1 MQTKTNQLMDAI
13 SMSKIDLSQR
23 LENLHE
29 IIRGRYEFIDRIAIA
44 LYDAKTDLLKTFV
57 SSTPDGS
64 PLKAYEAHMSEVPSL
79 QTLIHLRK
87 SRIVQDIDDTF
98 HAHSDHTEWLKKQH
112 YLSSYTIP
120 VFQGSHFVAFLFF
133 DSKTPNAFQQETLH
147 FLDVFAD
154 LAAHLYLVELA
165 AVKSLLNTVNL
176 ATDFARIRDLETG
189 NHLDRMAMY
198 SRLIA
203 KGIAEK
209 YQLTDEFVEYL
220 HLFAPLHD
228 IGKVGIPDKIL
239 LKPGKLDADEWNT
252 MKKHVQLGVLMIDQ
266 MIEDLGLNQNTAA
279 TIMRNVV
286 SGHHERGDGS
296 GYPLGLTLAQIPIE
310 SRIIAIADVYDALST
325 SRPYKKA
332 WSEEDV
338 IAELHKEV
346 AAGRLDADCV
356 TALLNATEERL
367 QIQTQFADPI

>member
-1 MQTKTNQLMDAI
+1 MPTNTNQLMDAI
-13 SMSKIDLSQR
+13 SMTKTDLSQR

-120 VFQGSHFVAFLFF
+120 VFQGNHFVAFLFF
-133 DSKTPNAFQQETLH
+133 DSKIPNAFQQETLH

-154 LAAHLYLVELA
+154 LAAHLYLVELS

-189 NHLDRMAMY
+189 NHLDRMAKY

-209 YQLTDEFVEYL
+209 YQLTDEFIEYL

-252 MKKHVQLGVLMIDQ
+252 MKKHVQLGVVMIDQ
-266 MIEDLGLNQNTAA
+266 MIDDLGLNQNTAA

-325 SRPYKKA
+325 IRPYKKA
-332 WSEEDV
+332 WSEEEV